1 MTNIINPFVYEL
13 TRVSAASMTEPESSC
28 SRPKGAYDV
37 FLSFRGED
45 NRKSFTGHL
54 YTALVQAGVHTF
66 LDENEIPRGEEL
78 SKHLLK
84 AIQESKI
91 SIVIFSKGYASTR
104 WCLNE
109 LVEILECKNRK
120 TGQIVLPIFYDIDP
134 SDVRKQTGSFAKA
147 FDKHEECF
155 KEKVKEW
162 RKALEEAG
170 NLSGWNLND
179 MENRHE
185 SKLIQAII
193 KDVLNKLDPKYINVA
208 TNLVGIDPL
217 VQTISDFL
225 STTTDEVCMVGIHG
239 MPGIGKTTIAK
250 VIFNQL
256 CYGFEGSC
264 FLSNINETSEQPNG
278 LALLQEQLLHDILK
292 QNVATINNVD
302 RGMSYCV
309 DDVAQQCQQNALV
322 GERSWFGP
330 GSRVIITTNDER
342 LLLKVDR
349 KFKVEELKRDASLQ
363 LFSWHAFRDNKPSK
377 DYVELLNDV
386 VDYCGGIPLALEVLG
401 SSLSAKNKSRWKCV
415 IDKLRIIPNHDIQEK
430 LRICFDKL
438 DDHKLQKTF
447 LDLACFFIGRNKE
460 YVSHVL
466 EARCGYNPEDDL
478 GTLGERSLI
487 KINASGEISMHNL
500 LRDMGREIIHKE
512 SPDHPGKRSRIW
524 QCEDAWNVLSKQMG
538 TEVVEGLALDVR
550 ASENKLLSTGSFTKM
565 RCLKLLQINGVHL
578 FGPFKLLSEELI
590 WICWLECPL
599 KSFPSDFML
608 DKLVV
613 LEMQYS
619 NIKELWKEKKILNK
633 LKILNL
639 SYSKYLVKTPNL
651 NSSSLEKLL
660 LEGCLSLVE
669 VHQSVGHLKSLTFLN
684 LKGCRR
690 LKTLPQSICDAKSLE
705 ILNISE
711 CSQLEKLPEHIG
723 GMESLTKLLADGIN
737 NEQFLAS
744 IEHLKYLR
752 KLSLCGYNSN
762 VDTASSTSWP
772 SPISSWISAS
782 VLDWKALLPTCF
794 TSLRLLRKLR
804 LSYYGLSERTI
815 NCVDL
820 GGLVYLEEL
829 NLSGNNFSSLPSSIS
844 VLPKLQLLR
853 VSHCRNLVSISEL
866 PSSLKFLDAIGC
878 KSMERASYNRCYGY
892 HIDDYDASLL
902 MSRVCRKFPNGFGY
916 RAEGCSL
923 SFHIPQVF
931 QGLVFWAF
939 STRMYFSSSHTIKAI
954 IRKKSNG
961 MQLFEATQVGGLYC
975 PLSWVRYVSLS
986 EMAMEEYCGHEELEL
1001 YVNLGSED
1009 INVKQCGI
1017 HVVVDW
1023 DSFRAIEWDPDIE
1036 RGNVTSPTS
1045 HLLDHPLYGSIAFT
1059 TMEKWKA
1066 KLPLLG

>member
-13 TRVSAASMTEPESSC
+13 TRVSAASMKEPKSSR

-66 LDENEIPRGEEL
+66 LDENEIPRGEEI

-109 LVEILECKNRK
+109 LENW
-120 TGQIVLPIFYDIDP
+120 QMLPIFYDIDP

-193 KDVLNKLDPKYINVA
+193 KDVLNKLDPKYINIA
-208 TNLVGIDPL
+208 TKLVGIDRL
-217 VQTISDFL
+217 VQTISDIL
-225 STTTDEVCMVGIHG
+225 STTTDEVCMVGLHG
-239 MPGIGKTTIAK
+239 MPGIGKTTIAS
-250 VIFNQL
+250 VNQL

-264 FLSNINETSEQPNG
+264 FLSNINETSEQLNG
-278 LALLQEQLLHDILK
+278 LAHLQEQLLHDILK
-292 QNVATINNVD
+292 QNVATINNAD
-302 RGMSYCV
+302 RGMVLIKERLCHKRVIVVV
-309 DDVAQQCQQNALV
+309 DDVAQQYQLNALV

-330 GSRVIITTNDER
+330 GSRVIITTKDEC
-342 LLLKVDR
+342 LLLKVDQ
-349 KFKVEELKRDASLQ
+349 KFQVEELKRDASLH

-377 DYVELLNDV
+377 DYVDLSNDV
-386 VDYCGGIPLALEVLG
+386 VDNCGGIPLALEVLG
-401 SSLSAKNKSRWKCV
+401 FSLSAKNKSRWKCV
-415 IDKLRIIPNHDIQEK
+415 IDKLRIIPNHDILEK
-430 LRICFDKL
+430 LRTCFDKL

-466 EARCGYNPEDDL
+466 EAQCGYNPEDDL
-478 GTLGERSLI
+478 GTLSERSLI
-487 KINASGEISMHNL
+487 KVNAFGEISMHNL

-524 QCEDAWNVLSKQMG
+524 QREDAWNVLRKQM
-538 TEVVEGLALDVR
+538 GLALDVR
-550 ASENKLLSTGSFTKM
+550 ASENKLLSTRSFTKM
-565 RCLKLLQINGVHL
+565 RYLKLLQINGVHL
-578 FGPFKLLSEELI
+578 SGPFKLLSKELI

-599 KSFPSDFML
+599 KSFPFDLML
-608 DKLVV
+608 DNLVV

-651 NSSSLEKLL
+651 HSTSLEKLL

-669 VHQSVGHLKSLTFLN
+669 
-684 LKGCRR
+684 GCRR
-690 LKTLPQSICDAKSLE
+690 LKALPQSICDIRSLE

-711 CSQLEKLPEHIG
+711 CSQLEKLPEHMG
-723 GMESLTKLLADGIN
+723 GIESLTELLANGIN
-737 NEQFLAS
+737 TEQFLAS

-752 KLSLCGYNSN
+752 KLSLCGYNFNAESP
-762 VDTASSTSWP
+762 SSTS
-772 SPISSWISAS
+772 
-782 VLDWKALLPTCF
+782 
-794 TSLRLLRKLR
+794 
-804 LSYYGLSERTI
+804 
-815 NCVDL
+815 
-820 GGLVYLEEL
+820 
-829 NLSGNNFSSLPSSIS
+829 
-844 VLPKLQLLR
+844 
-853 VSHCRNLVSISEL
+853 
-866 PSSLKFLDAIGC
+866 
-878 KSMERASYNRCYGY
+878 
-892 HIDDYDASLL
+892 
-902 MSRVCRKFPNGFGY
+902 
-916 RAEGCSL
+916 
-923 SFHIPQVF
+923 
-931 QGLVFWAF
+931 
-939 STRMYFSSSHTIKAI
+939 
-954 IRKKSNG
+954 
-961 MQLFEATQVGGLYC
+961 
-975 PLSWVRYVSLS
+975 
-986 EMAMEEYCGHEELEL
+986 
-1001 YVNLGSED
+1001 
-1009 INVKQCGI
+1009 
-1017 HVVVDW
+1017 
-1023 DSFRAIEWDPDIE
+1023 
-1036 RGNVTSPTS
+1036 
-1045 HLLDHPLYGSIAFT
+1045 
-1059 TMEKWKA
+1059 
-1066 KLPLLG
+1066 

>member
-1 MTNIINPFVYEL
+1 MQKEKRKQSKDDSSSRKRRKAGLSKP
-13 TRVSAASMTEPESSC
+13 VSFISTEPESSR

-45 NRKSFTGHL
+45 NRRTFTGHL

-66 LDENEIPRGEEL
+66 LDENEIPRGEEI

-193 KDVLNKLDPKYINVA
+193 KDVLTKLDPKYINVG
-208 TNLVGIDPL
+208 TNLVGIDCL

-225 STTTDEVCMVGIHG
+225 SMATDEVCMVGIHG

-250 VIFNQL
+250 VVFNQL

-264 FLSNINETSEQPNG
+264 FLSNINEKSEQPNE

-292 QNVATINNVD
+292 QNVATINNAD
-302 RGMSYCV
+302 RGMVLIKERLCHKRVIVVV
-309 DDVAQQCQQNALV
+309 DDVAQKYQLDALV

-330 GSRVIITTNDER
+330 GSRVIITTKDER

-377 DYVELLNDV
+377 DYVELSNDV

-438 DDHKLQKTF
+438 DDHKLQKIF

-478 GTLGERSLI
+478 GTLRERSLI

-524 QCEDAWNVLSKQMG
+524 QCEDAWNVLNKQMG

-550 ASENKLLSTGSFTKM
+550 ASENNLLSTGSFTKM

-578 FGPFKLLSEELI
+578 SGPFKLLSEDLI
-590 WICWLECPL
+590 WICWLKCPL
-599 KSFPSDFML
+599 KSFPSDLML

-651 NSSSLEKLL
+651 HSTSLEKLL

-669 VHQSVGHLKSLTFLN
+669 
-684 LKGCRR
+684 GCRR
-690 LKTLPQSICDAKSLE
+690 LKALPQSICDIRSLE

-711 CSQLEKLPEHIG
+711 CSQLEKLPEHMG
-723 GMESLTKLLADGIN
+723 GIESLTELLANGIN
-737 NEQFLAS
+737 NEQFLTS
-744 IEHLKYLR
+744 IERLKYLR
-752 KLSLCGYNSN
+752 KLSLCGYNFNAESP
-762 VDTASSTSWP
+762 SSTSWT
-772 SPISSWISAS
+772 SPISSLISAS
-782 VLDWKALLPTCF
+782 LLDWKALVPTCF
-794 TSLRLLRKLR
+794 TSWRLLTKLR
-804 LSYYGLSERTI
+804 LHYYGLSERTS

-820 GGLVYLEEL
+820 GGLVALEEL
-829 NLSGNNFSSLPSSIS
+829 NLSGNNFFSLPSSIN
-844 VLPKLQLLR
+844 VLPKLQILR

-866 PSSLKFLDAIGC
+866 PSNLKFLEAIGC
-878 KSMERASYNRCYGY
+878 KSMERVRLPIQSKNISNLSLHRCSSNYGWIISSDTACDLSNNNKSLVEASYNRCYGY
-892 HIDDYDASLL
+892 HIRSIDAKLL
-902 MSRVCRKFPNGFGY
+902 FKYPNEFSY
-916 RAEGCSL
+916 LAEGCSL
-923 SFHIPQVF
+923 SFHLPPVF
-931 QGLVFWAF
+931 QGLVFAAF
-939 STRMYFSSSHTIKAI
+939 STRMFFSSSHTIKAI
-954 IRKKSNG
+954 IRKKSNVD
-961 MQLFEATQVGGLYC
+961 LD
-975 PLSWVRYVSLS
+975 SLK
-986 EMAMEEYCGHEELEL
+986 AL
-1001 YVNLGSED
+1001 
-1009 INVKQCGI
+1009 
-1017 HVVVDW
+1017 
-1023 DSFRAIEWDPDIE
+1023 EWDADIE
-1036 RGNVTSPTS
+1036 SDNVIPSPPIN
-1045 HLLDHPLYGSIAFT
+1045 LLDHPLYGYISFT
-1059 TMEKWKA
+1059 TIEKWKA
-1066 KLPLLG
+1066 TLIRNNILP